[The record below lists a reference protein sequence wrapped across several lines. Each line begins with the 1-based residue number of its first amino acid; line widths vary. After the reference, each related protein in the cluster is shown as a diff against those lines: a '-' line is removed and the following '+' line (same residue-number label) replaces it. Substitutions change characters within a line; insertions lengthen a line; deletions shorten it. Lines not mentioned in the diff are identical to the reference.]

1 VADAASS
8 LKALLSRQDLWGIE
22 LTHNAHWAERVAYWH
37 DQVIHQGVD
46 ATVKFAITL
55 DA

>member
-1 VADAASS
+1 M
-8 LKALLSRQDLWGIE
+8 LSRQDLWGTE
-22 LTHNAHWAERVAYWH
+22 LPNNAHWAERVAYWH

-46 ATVKFAITL
+46 ATVKFAITV

>member
-1 VADAASS
+1 
-8 LKALLSRQDLWGIE
+8 LKALLSRQDLWGAE
-22 LTHNAHWAERVAYWH
+22 LPHNAQWAERVAYWH

-55 DA
+55 DN

>member
-1 VADAASS
+1 VADAAGS
-8 LKALLSRQDLWGIE
+8 LKALLTRQDLWGAE
-22 LTHNAHWAERVAYWH
+22 LPHNAQWAERVAYWH

-55 DA
+55 DN